1 MSLKSQLL
9 IYINS
14 LLLIATFI
22 GLMTIMMVTQKNV
35 REEVLSTMSLA
46 EFAIEQGVKKNPD
59 FYLFQRDNNELG
71 ISELS
76 GIRHLKIQFFDQNDI
91 LLEETLN
98 TLDEIK
104 PPPAWF
110 INVIESLSDK
120 IFFSK
125 INIEQRGELTG
136 YILIKP
142 EPIYEYAE
150 IWQQI
155 KVGLW
160 IILSFLILI
169 NFVVLLLFSHMIK
182 PINKIIEGFEKL
194 ESGNFKSKIKKSNI
208 LELDIIGKKFNSMI
222 DNLRRSNNKIHKLSQ
237 NLIDVQEQEKSELA
251 RDLHDELGQSLTAL
265 QAEAASISK
274 SNKKK
279 SRDEAIFNVIKL
291 SKNMMLSTR
300 EIIKK
305 LNLGLIEDLGFESAL
320 IDLFENW
327 KRRFMGVKFEYFIDE
342 RAINKIS
349 KKKTAHLYRIFQEA
363 LTNIAKHSS
372 PKAIQISIRYIENSN
387 KIKILISNDGINN
400 DSSNQEGLGLIGIA
414 ERVDQIQGTLDI
426 VKKKFFKIIIHL
438 GN

>member
-1 MSLKSQLL
+1 MSLKSKLL

-14 LLLIATFI
+14 LLLIATLI
-22 GLMTIMMVTQKNV
+22 GLLTILMVTQKNV
-35 REEVLSTMSLA
+35 REEVLSTMTLA

-59 FYLFQRDNNELG
+59 FYLFQREDSDLG
-71 ISELS
+71 FSELS
-76 GIRHLKIQFFDQNDI
+76 EIRHLKIQFFNNQDI
-91 LLEETLN
+91 LLEETSN

-104 PPPAWF
+104 PPPYWF
-110 INVIESLSDK
+110 IFLIEKLSEE

-125 INIEQRGELTG
+125 INIDQRGEMTG

-160 IILSFLILI
+160 IIGTFLILI
-169 NFVVLLLFSHMIK
+169 NIVVLILFSHMIK

-194 ESGNFKSKIKKSNI
+194 EAGNYKSKINRSNI

-222 DNLRRSNNKIHKLSQ
+222 NNLRQSNDKIHKLSQ
-237 NLIDVQEQEKSELA
+237 NLINVQEQEKSELA

-274 SNKKK
+274 STKK
-279 SRDEAIFNVIKL
+279 SSRDDAIFNVIQL

-305 LNLGLIEDLGFESAL
+305 LNLGLIEDLGLESAL
-320 IDLFENW
+320 IELFENW
-327 KRRFMGVKFEYFIDE
+327 KRRFKGVKFEY
-342 RAINKIS
+342 KIED
-349 KKKTAHLYRIFQEA
+349 KALRKITKQETAHLYRIFQEA
-363 LTNIAKHSS
+363 LTNIAKHSE
-372 PKAIQISIRYIENSN
+372 PKNIKITVKSLDRGN
-387 KIKILISNDGINN
+387 KTRILISNDGIKSNLANN
-400 DSSNQEGLGLIGIA
+400 EGLGLIGIA
-414 ERVDQIQGTLDI
+414 ERVDQINGSLEVI
-426 VKKKFFKIIIHL
+426 KKKFFKIIIKMD
-438 GN
+438 

>member
-14 LLLIATFI
+14 LLLIATLI

-59 FYLFQRDNNELG
+59 FYLFQRENNELG

-76 GIRHLKIQFFDQNDI
+76 GIRHLKIQFYDENDV

-98 TLDEIK
+98 TPDEIK
-104 PPPAWF
+104 PPPVWF
-110 INVIESLSDK
+110 INIIESLSDK

-125 INIEQRGELTG
+125 INIEQRGELAG

-160 IILSFLILI
+160 IIVAFLVVI
-169 NFVVLLLFSHMIK
+169 NFVVLLLFSYMIK

-194 ESGNFKSKIKKSNI
+194 ETGNYKSRIKKSNI

-222 DNLRRSNNKIHKLSQ
+222 DNLRQSNNKIHQLSQ

-274 SNKKK
+274 STKKK
-279 SRDEAIFNVIKL
+279 SRDEAIFNVIQL

-320 IDLFENW
+320 IELFENW
-327 KRRFMGVKFEYFIDE
+327 KRRFKGVKFEYQMDEKAFI
-342 RAINKIS
+342 KIT

-363 LTNIAKHSS
+363 LTNIAKHST
-372 PKAIQISIRYIENSN
+372 P
-387 KIKILISNDGINN
+387 
-400 DSSNQEGLGLIGIA
+400 
-414 ERVDQIQGTLDI
+414 T
-426 VKKKFFKIIIHL
+426 KFK
-438 GN
+438 

>member
-1 MSLKSQLL
+1 MYK
-9 IYINS
+9 
-14 LLLIATFI
+14 
-22 GLMTIMMVTQKNV
+22 
-35 REEVLSTMSLA
+35 R
-46 EFAIEQGVKKNPD
+46 
-59 FYLFQRDNNELG
+59 
-71 ISELS
+71 
-76 GIRHLKIQFFDQNDI
+76 QNI
-91 LLEETLN
+91 P
-98 TLDEIK
+98 DEIK
-104 PPPAWF
+104 PPPFWF
-110 INVIESLSDK
+110 INIIESLSDK

-125 INIEQRGELTG
+125 INIEQRGELAG

-160 IILSFLILI
+160 IIVAFLIVI
-169 NFVVLLLFSHMIK
+169 NCVVLLLFSYMIK

-194 ESGNFKSKIKKSNI
+194 EIGNYKSRIKKSNI
-208 LELDIIGKKFNSMI
+208 LELDIIGKKFNSMV
-222 DNLRRSNNKIHKLSQ
+222 DNLRQSNNKIHQLSQ

-274 SNKKK
+274 STKKK
-279 SRDEAIFNVIKL
+279 SRDEAIFNVIQL

-320 IDLFENW
+320 IELFENW
-327 KRRFMGVKFEYFIDE
+327 QRRFKGVKFEYQMDE
-342 RAINKIS
+342 KAFKKIT

-372 PKAIQISIRYIENSN
+372 PKKIQISIRYLELS
-387 KIKILISNDGINN
+387 LIHI
-400 DSSNQEGLGLIGIA
+400 
-414 ERVDQIQGTLDI
+414 
-426 VKKKFFKIIIHL
+426 
-438 GN
+438 

>member
-14 LLLIATFI
+14 LLLIATLI

-59 FYLFQRDNNELG
+59 FYLFQRNNNELG
-71 ISELS
+71 ISQLS
-76 GIRHLKIQFFDQNDI
+76 GIRHLKIQFFDLNDI

-98 TLDEIK
+98 MPDEIK

-110 INVIESLSDK
+110 ITVIESLSDK
-120 IFFSK
+120 LFFSK

-136 YILIKP
+136 YVLIKP
-142 EPIYEYAE
+142 EPIFEYAE

-160 IILSFLILI
+160 IIVSFLVLI

-194 ESGNFKSKIKKSNI
+194 EAGNFKSKIRKSNI

-222 DNLRRSNNKIHKLSQ
+222 DKLRQSNNKIHKLSQ

-274 SNKKK
+274 TTKKK

-320 IDLFENW
+320 IELFENW
-327 KRRFMGVKFEYFIDE
+327 KRRFKGVKFEYFIDE
-342 RAINKIS
+342 KAIKKIK

-372 PKAIQISIRYIENSN
+372 PKKIHISIKYIDNSD
-387 KIKILISNDGINN
+387 KTRVLISNDGVNN
-400 DSSNQEGLGLIGIA
+400 DSSNKEGLGLIGIA
-414 ERVDQIQGTLDI
+414 ERVDQIQGTLEI
-426 VKKKFFKIIIHL
+426 SKKPLFKIIINL
-438 GN
+438 SK

>member
-1 MSLKSQLL
+1 M
-9 IYINS
+9 
-14 LLLIATFI
+14 ATLV
-22 GLMTIMMVTQKNV
+22 GLVTIVTVTQKNV
-35 REEVLSTMSLA
+35 REEVLSTMALA

-59 FYLFQRDNNELG
+59 FYLFQRKNNDLG

-76 GIRHLKIQFFDQNDI
+76 EIRHLKIQFFNNKDI
-91 LLEETLN
+91 LLEETLD

-104 PPPAWF
+104 PPPYWF
-110 INVIESLSDK
+110 IFLIEKLSEK
-120 IFFSK
+120 IYFSK
-125 INIEQRGELTG
+125 INIDQRGEMTG

-160 IILSFLILI
+160 IIVTFLILI
-169 NFVVLLLFSHMIK
+169 NIIVLILFSHMIK

-194 ESGNFKSKIKKSNI
+194 EAGNFKSKINKSNI

-222 DNLRRSNNKIHKLSQ
+222 NNLRQSNDKIHKLSQ
-237 NLIDVQEQEKSELA
+237 NLINVQEQEKSELA

-274 SNKKK
+274 STKKK
-279 SRDEAIFNVIKL
+279 SRDEAILNVIRL

-320 IDLFENW
+320 VDLFENW
-327 KRRFMGVKFEYFIDE
+327 KRRFIGVKFEYKIDE
-342 RAINKIS
+342 KALNKIT
-349 KKKTAHLYRIFQEA
+349 KQKTAHLYRIFQEA
-363 LTNIAKHSS
+363 LTNIAKHSN
-372 PKAIQISIRYIENSN
+372 PKNIKISIKSLEVKD
-387 KIKILISNDGINN
+387 KIRILISNDGINT
-400 DSSNQEGLGLIGIA
+400 DLVNQDGLGLIGIA
-414 ERVDQIQGTLDI
+414 ERVDQINGNLEVI
-426 VKKKFFKIIIHL
+426 KKKLFKIIINM
-438 GN
+438 G

>member
-1 MSLKSQLL
+1 MSLKSKLL

-14 LLLIATFI
+14 LLLIATLV
-22 GLMTIMMVTQKNV
+22 GLLTIVMVTQKNV
-35 REEVLSTMSLA
+35 REEVLSTMTLA

-59 FYLFQRDNNELG
+59 FYLFQREGNELG

-76 GIRHLKIQFFDQNDI
+76 EIRHLKIQFFNNQDI
-91 LLEETLN
+91 LLEETSN

-104 PPPAWF
+104 PPPYWF
-110 INVIESLSDK
+110 IFLIEKLSEE

-125 INIEQRGELTG
+125 INIDQRGETTG

-160 IILSFLILI
+160 IIGAFLILI
-169 NFVVLLLFSHMIK
+169 NIVVLILFSHMIK

-194 ESGNFKSKIKKSNI
+194 EAGNYNSKINKSNI
-208 LELDIIGKKFNSMI
+208 LELDIIGRKFNSMI
-222 DNLRRSNNKIHKLSQ
+222 NNLRQSNDKIHKLSQ
-237 NLIDVQEQEKSELA
+237 NLINVQEQEKSELA

-274 SNKKK
+274 STKK
-279 SRDEAIFNVIKL
+279 SSRDDAIFNVIQL

-305 LNLGLIEDLGFESAL
+305 LNLGLIEDLGLESAL
-320 IDLFENW
+320 IELFENW
-327 KRRFMGVKFEYFIDE
+327 KRRFKGINFEYKIDDK
-342 RAINKIS
+342 ALKKIT
-349 KKKTAHLYRIFQEA
+349 KQETAHLYRIFQEA
-363 LTNIAKHSS
+363 LTNIAKHSE
-372 PKAIQISIRYIENSN
+372 PKN
-387 KIKILISNDGINN
+387 IKITIKSLDGKDKIRILIRNDGIRTEYANK
-400 DSSNQEGLGLIGIA
+400 DGLGLIGIA
-414 ERVDQIQGTLDI
+414 ERVDQINGSLEI
-426 VKKKFFKIIIHL
+426 IKKRFFKIIINI
-438 GN
+438 G

>member
-1 MSLKSQLL
+1 MSLKSKLL

-14 LLLIATFI
+14 LLLIATLI
-22 GLMTIMMVTQKNV
+22 GLLTILMVTQKNV
-35 REEVLSTMSLA
+35 REEVLSTMALA

-59 FYLFQRDNNELG
+59 FYLFQREDHELG

-76 GIRHLKIQFFDQNDI
+76 EIRHLKIQFFNKQDI

-98 TLDEIK
+98 TFDEIK
-104 PPPAWF
+104 PPPYWF
-110 INVIESLSDK
+110 VFLIEKLSEE

-125 INIEQRGELTG
+125 INIDQRGEMTG

-160 IILSFLILI
+160 IIGAFLILI
-169 NFVVLLLFSHMIK
+169 NIVILILFSHMIK

-194 ESGNFKSKIKKSNI
+194 EAGNYKSKINKSNI

-222 DNLRRSNNKIHKLSQ
+222 NNLRQSNDKIHKLSQ

-274 SNKKK
+274 STKK
-279 SRDEAIFNVIKL
+279 SSRDDAIFNVIQL

-305 LNLGLIEDLGFESAL
+305 LNLGLIEDLGLESAL
-320 IDLFENW
+320 IELFENW
-327 KRRFMGVKFEYFIDE
+327 KRRFKGVKFEY
-342 RAINKIS
+342 KIED
-349 KKKTAHLYRIFQEA
+349 KALREITKQETAHLYRIFQEA
-363 LTNIAKHSS
+363 LTNISKHSE
-372 PKAIQISIRYIENSN
+372 PKNIKITLQSLDRGN
-387 KIKILISNDGINN
+387 KTRILISNDGIKNN
-400 DSSNQEGLGLIGIA
+400 LVNNEGLGLIGIA
-414 ERVDQIQGTLDI
+414 ERVDQINGSLEVI
-426 VKKKFFKIIIHL
+426 KKKFFKIIIKI
-438 GN
+438 G

>member
-1 MSLKSQLL
+1 MSLKSKLL

-14 LLLIATFI
+14 LLLIATLI
-22 GLMTIMMVTQKNV
+22 GLLTILMVTQKNV
-35 REEVLSTMSLA
+35 REEVLSTMTLA

-59 FYLFQRDNNELG
+59 FYLFQREDSDLG
-71 ISELS
+71 FSELS
-76 GIRHLKIQFFDQNDI
+76 EIRHLKIQFFNNQDI
-91 LLEETLN
+91 LLEETSN

-104 PPPAWF
+104 PPPYWF
-110 INVIESLSDK
+110 IFLIEKLSEE

-125 INIEQRGELTG
+125 INIDQRGEMTG

-160 IILSFLILI
+160 IIGAFLILI
-169 NFVVLLLFSHMIK
+169 NIVVLILFSHMIK

-194 ESGNFKSKIKKSNI
+194 EAGNYKSKINRSNI

-222 DNLRRSNNKIHKLSQ
+222 NNLRQSNDKIHKLSQ
-237 NLIDVQEQEKSELA
+237 NLINVQEQEKSELA

-274 SNKKK
+274 STKK
-279 SRDEAIFNVIKL
+279 SSRDDAIFNVIQL

-305 LNLGLIEDLGFESAL
+305 LNLGLIEDLGLESAL
-320 IDLFENW
+320 IELFENW
-327 KRRFMGVKFEYFIDE
+327 KRRFKGVKFEY
-342 RAINKIS
+342 KIED
-349 KKKTAHLYRIFQEA
+349 KALRKITKQETAHLYRIFQEA
-363 LTNIAKHSS
+363 LTNIAKHSE
-372 PKAIQISIRYIENSN
+372 PKNIKITVKSFDRGN
-387 KIKILISNDGINN
+387 KTRILISNDGIKSNLANN
-400 DSSNQEGLGLIGIA
+400 EGLGLIGIA
-414 ERVDQIQGTLDI
+414 ERVDQINGSLEVI
-426 VKKKFFKIIIHL
+426 KKKFFKIIIKMD
-438 GN
+438 

>member
-1 MSLKSQLL
+1 MSLKSKLL

-14 LLLIATFI
+14 LLFIATLI
-22 GLMTIMMVTQKNV
+22 GLLTILMVTQKNV
-35 REEVLSTMSLA
+35 REEVLSTMTLA

-59 FYLFQRDNNELG
+59 FYLFQREDNDLG

-76 GIRHLKIQFFDQNDI
+76 EIRHLKIQFFNNQDI
-91 LLEETLN
+91 LLEETSN
-98 TLDEIK
+98 TFNDIQ
-104 PPPAWF
+104 PPPYWF
-110 INVIESLSDK
+110 IFLIEKLSEE

-125 INIEQRGELTG
+125 INIDQRGEMKG
-136 YILIKP
+136 YIVIKP

-160 IILSFLILI
+160 IIGAFLILI
-169 NFVVLLLFSHMIK
+169 NIIVLILFSHMIK

-194 ESGNFKSKIKKSNI
+194 EAGNYKSKINKSNI

-222 DNLRRSNNKIHKLSQ
+222 NNLRQSNDKIHKLSQ
-237 NLIDVQEQEKSELA
+237 NLINVQEQEKSELA

-274 SNKKK
+274 STKK
-279 SRDEAIFNVIKL
+279 SSRDDAIFNVIQL

-320 IDLFENW
+320 IELFENW
-327 KRRFMGVKFEYFIDE
+327 KRRFKGVKFEY
-342 RAINKIS
+342 KIED
-349 KKKTAHLYRIFQEA
+349 KALRKITKQETAHLYRIFQEA
-363 LTNIAKHSS
+363 LTNISKHSE
-372 PKAIQISIRYIENSN
+372 PKNIKITLKSFDQGN
-387 KIKILISNDGINN
+387 KTRILISNDGIKSNLVNN
-400 DSSNQEGLGLIGIA
+400 EGLGLIGIA
-414 ERVDQIQGTLDI
+414 ERVGQINGSLEVI
-426 VKKKFFKIIIHL
+426 KKKFFKIIIKI
-438 GN
+438 G

>member
-1 MSLKSQLL
+1 MSLKSKLL

-14 LLLIATFI
+14 LLLIATLI
-22 GLMTIMMVTQKNV
+22 GLLTILMVTQKNV
-35 REEVLSTMSLA
+35 REEVLSTMTLA

-59 FYLFQRDNNELG
+59 FYLFQREDSDLG
-71 ISELS
+71 FSELS
-76 GIRHLKIQFFDQNDI
+76 EIRHLKIQFFNNQDI
-91 LLEETLN
+91 LLEETSN

-104 PPPAWF
+104 PPPYWF
-110 INVIESLSDK
+110 IFLIEKLSEE

-125 INIEQRGELTG
+125 INIDQRGEMTG

-160 IILSFLILI
+160 IIGTFLILI
-169 NFVVLLLFSHMIK
+169 NIVVLILFSHMIK

-194 ESGNFKSKIKKSNI
+194 EAGNYKSKINRSNI

-222 DNLRRSNNKIHKLSQ
+222 NNLRQSNDKIHKLSQ
-237 NLIDVQEQEKSELA
+237 NLINVQEQEKSELA

-274 SNKKK
+274 STKK
-279 SRDEAIFNVIKL
+279 SSRDDAIFNVIQL

-305 LNLGLIEDLGFESAL
+305 LNLGLIEDLGLESAL
-320 IDLFENW
+320 IELFENW
-327 KRRFMGVKFEYFIDE
+327 KRRFKGVKFEY
-342 RAINKIS
+342 KIED
-349 KKKTAHLYRIFQEA
+349 KALRKITKQETAHLYRIFQEA
-363 LTNIAKHSS
+363 LTNISKHSE
-372 PKAIQISIRYIENSN
+372 PKNIKITVKSLDRGN
-387 KIKILISNDGINN
+387 KTRILISNDGIKSNLVNN
-400 DSSNQEGLGLIGIA
+400 EGLGLIGIA
-414 ERVDQIQGTLDI
+414 ERVDQINGSLEVI
-426 VKKKFFKIIIHL
+426 KKKFFKIIIKMD
-438 GN
+438 

>member
-14 LLLIATFI
+14 LLLIATFV
-22 GLMTIMMVTQKNV
+22 GLITIVMVTQKNV
-35 REEVLSTMSLA
+35 REEVLSTMNLA

-59 FYLFQRDNNELG
+59 FYLFQRENNELG

-76 GIRHLKIQFFDQNDI
+76 EIRHLRIQFFNNDDI

-98 TLDEIK
+98 TIDEIK
-104 PPPAWF
+104 PPPSWF
-110 INVIESLSDK
+110 ISLIENLSQE

-160 IILSFLILI
+160 IIGAFLILI
-169 NFVVLLLFSHMIK
+169 NIVVLILFSHMIK

-222 DNLRRSNNKIHKLSQ
+222 NNLRQSNNKIHQLSQ

-274 SNKKK
+274 STKKK
-279 SRDEAIFNVIKL
+279 SRDEAIFNVLKL
-291 SKNMMLSTR
+291 SNNMMVSTR

-327 KRRFMGVKFEYFIDE
+327 KRRFKGVKFEYKMDE
-342 RAINKIS
+342 KSFKKIT

-372 PKAIQISIRYIENSN
+372 PKKIQINIKHLENN
-387 KIKILISNDGINN
+387 DRTRILISNDGINN
-400 DSSNQEGLGLIGIA
+400 DLSNQEGLGLIGIA
-414 ERVDQIQGTLDI
+414 ERVDQINGTLE
-426 VKKKFFKIIIHL
+426 VSKKKLFKLIIIL
-438 GN
+438 S

>member
-1 MSLKSQLL
+1 MSLKSKLL

-14 LLLIATFI
+14 LLLIATLI
-22 GLMTIMMVTQKNV
+22 GLLTILMVTQKNV
-35 REEVLSTMSLA
+35 REEVLSTMTLA

-59 FYLFQRDNNELG
+59 FYLFQREDSDLG
-71 ISELS
+71 FSELS
-76 GIRHLKIQFFDQNDI
+76 EIRHLKIQFFNNQDI
-91 LLEETLN
+91 LLEETSN

-104 PPPAWF
+104 PPPYWF
-110 INVIESLSDK
+110 IFLIEKLSEE

-125 INIEQRGELTG
+125 INIDQRGEMTG

-160 IILSFLILI
+160 IIGAFLILI
-169 NFVVLLLFSHMIK
+169 NIVVLILFSHMIK

-194 ESGNFKSKIKKSNI
+194 EAGNYKSKINRSNI

-222 DNLRRSNNKIHKLSQ
+222 NNLRQSNDKIHKLSQ
-237 NLIDVQEQEKSELA
+237 NLINVQEQEKSELA

-274 SNKKK
+274 STKK
-279 SRDEAIFNVIKL
+279 SSRDDAIFNVIQL

-305 LNLGLIEDLGFESAL
+305 LNLGLIEDLGLESAL

-327 KRRFMGVKFEYFIDE
+327 KRRFKGVKFEY
-342 RAINKIS
+342 KIED
-349 KKKTAHLYRIFQEA
+349 KALRKITKQETAHLYRIFQEA
-363 LTNIAKHSS
+363 LTNIAKHSE
-372 PKAIQISIRYIENSN
+372 PKNIKITVKSLDRGN
-387 KIKILISNDGINN
+387 KTRILISNDGIKSNLANN
-400 DSSNQEGLGLIGIA
+400 EGLGLIGIA
-414 ERVDQIQGTLDI
+414 ERVDQINGSLEVI
-426 VKKKFFKIIIHL
+426 KKKFFKIIIKMD
-438 GN
+438 

>member
-1 MSLKSQLL
+1 MSLKSKLL

-14 LLLIATFI
+14 LLLIATLI
-22 GLMTIMMVTQKNV
+22 GLLTILMVTQKNV
-35 REEVLSTMSLA
+35 REEVLSTMTLA

-59 FYLFQRDNNELG
+59 FYLFQREDSDLG
-71 ISELS
+71 FSELS
-76 GIRHLKIQFFDQNDI
+76 EIRHLKIQFFNNQDI
-91 LLEETLN
+91 LLEETSN

-104 PPPAWF
+104 PPPYWF
-110 INVIESLSDK
+110 VFLIEKLSEE

-125 INIEQRGELTG
+125 INIDQRGEMTG

-160 IILSFLILI
+160 IIGAFLILI
-169 NFVVLLLFSHMIK
+169 NIVVLILFSHMIK

-194 ESGNFKSKIKKSNI
+194 EAGNYKSKINRSNI

-222 DNLRRSNNKIHKLSQ
+222 NNLRQSNDKIHKLSQ
-237 NLIDVQEQEKSELA
+237 NLINVQEQEKSELA

-274 SNKKK
+274 STNKS
-279 SRDEAIFNVIKL
+279 SRDDAIFNVIQL

-305 LNLGLIEDLGFESAL
+305 LNLGLIEDLGLESAL
-320 IDLFENW
+320 IELFENW
-327 KRRFMGVKFEYFIDE
+327 KRRFKGVKFEY
-342 RAINKIS
+342 KIED
-349 KKKTAHLYRIFQEA
+349 KALRKITKQETAHLYRIFQEA
-363 LTNIAKHSS
+363 LTNIAKHSE
-372 PKAIQISIRYIENSN
+372 PKNIKITVKSLDRGN
-387 KIKILISNDGINN
+387 KTRILISNDGIKSNLANN
-400 DSSNQEGLGLIGIA
+400 EGLGLIGIA
-414 ERVDQIQGTLDI
+414 ERVDQINGSLEVI
-426 VKKKFFKIIIHL
+426 KKKFFKIIIKMD
-438 GN
+438 

>member
-1 MSLKSQLL
+1 MSLKSKLL

-14 LLLIATFI
+14 LLLIATLI
-22 GLMTIMMVTQKNV
+22 GLLTILMVTQKNV
-35 REEVLSTMSLA
+35 REEVLSTMTLA

-59 FYLFQRDNNELG
+59 FYLFQREDSDLG
-71 ISELS
+71 FSELS
-76 GIRHLKIQFFDQNDI
+76 EIRHLKIQFFNNQDI
-91 LLEETLN
+91 LLEETSN

-104 PPPAWF
+104 PPPYWF
-110 INVIESLSDK
+110 IFLIEKLSEE

-125 INIEQRGELTG
+125 INIDQRGEMTG

-160 IILSFLILI
+160 IIGAFLILI
-169 NFVVLLLFSHMIK
+169 NIVVLILFSHMIK

-194 ESGNFKSKIKKSNI
+194 EAGNYKSKINRSNI

-222 DNLRRSNNKIHKLSQ
+222 NNLRQSNDKIHKLSQ
-237 NLIDVQEQEKSELA
+237 NLINVQEQEKSELA

-274 SNKKK
+274 STKK
-279 SRDEAIFNVIKL
+279 SSRDDAIFNVIQL

-305 LNLGLIEDLGFESAL
+305 LNLGLIEDLGLESAL
-320 IDLFENW
+320 IELFENW
-327 KRRFMGVKFEYFIDE
+327 KRRFKGVKFEY
-342 RAINKIS
+342 KIED
-349 KKKTAHLYRIFQEA
+349 KVLRKITKQETAHLYRIFQEA
-363 LTNIAKHSS
+363 LTNIAKHSE
-372 PKAIQISIRYIENSN
+372 PKNIKITVKSLDRGN
-387 KIKILISNDGINN
+387 KTRILISNDGIKSNLANN
-400 DSSNQEGLGLIGIA
+400 EGLGLIGIA
-414 ERVDQIQGTLDI
+414 ERVDQINGS
-426 VKKKFFKIIIHL
+426 
-438 GN
+438 

>member
-14 LLLIATFI
+14 LLLVATLI
-22 GLMTIMMVTQKNV
+22 GLITIMMVTQKNV

-59 FYLFQRDNNELG
+59 FYLFQRNNNELG

-76 GIRHLKIQFFDQNDI
+76 GIRHLKIQFFDRNDV

-98 TLDEIK
+98 IPDEIK

-110 INVIESLSDK
+110 INIIESLSDE

-125 INIEQRGELTG
+125 INLEQRGELTG

-142 EPIYEYAE
+142 EPIFEYAE

-160 IILSFLILI
+160 IIVSFLVLI

-194 ESGNFKSKIKKSNI
+194 EAGNFKSKIKKSNI

-222 DNLRRSNNKIHKLSQ
+222 DNLRQNNNKIHKLSQ

-274 SNKKK
+274 TTKKK

-320 IDLFENW
+320 IELFENW
-327 KRRFMGVKFEYFIDE
+327 KRRFKGVKFEYSIDE
-342 RAINKIS
+342 
-349 KKKTAHLYRIFQEA
+349 
-363 LTNIAKHSS
+363 
-372 PKAIQISIRYIENSN
+372 KAIKRSQKRKWLIFTEFFKRHLQILRSIH
-387 KIKILISNDGINN
+387 L
-400 DSSNQEGLGLIGIA
+400 Q
-414 ERVDQIQGTLDI
+414 
-426 VKKKFFKIIIHL
+426 KKFI
-438 GN
+438 

>member
-1 MSLKSQLL
+1 MSLKSKLL

-14 LLLIATFI
+14 LLLIATLI
-22 GLMTIMMVTQKNV
+22 GLLTILMVTQKNV
-35 REEVLSTMSLA
+35 REEVLSTMTLA

-59 FYLFQRDNNELG
+59 FYLFQREDSDLG
-71 ISELS
+71 FSELS
-76 GIRHLKIQFFDQNDI
+76 EIRHLKIQFFNNQDI
-91 LLEETLN
+91 LLEETSN

-104 PPPAWF
+104 PPPYWF
-110 INVIESLSDK
+110 IFLIEKLSEE

-125 INIEQRGELTG
+125 INIDQRGEMTG

-160 IILSFLILI
+160 IIGAFLILI
-169 NFVVLLLFSHMIK
+169 NIVVLILFSHMIK

-194 ESGNFKSKIKKSNI
+194 EAGNYKSKINKSNI

-222 DNLRRSNNKIHKLSQ
+222 NNLRQSNDKIHKLSQ
-237 NLIDVQEQEKSELA
+237 NLINVQEQEKSELA

-274 SNKKK
+274 STKK
-279 SRDEAIFNVIKL
+279 SSRDDAIFNVIQL

-305 LNLGLIEDLGFESAL
+305 LNLGLIEDLGLESAL

-327 KRRFMGVKFEYFIDE
+327 KRRFKGVKFEY
-342 RAINKIS
+342 KIED
-349 KKKTAHLYRIFQEA
+349 KALRKITKQETAHLYRIFQEA
-363 LTNIAKHSS
+363 LTNIAKHSE
-372 PKAIQISIRYIENSN
+372 PKNIKITVKSLDRGN
-387 KIKILISNDGINN
+387 KTRILISNDGIKSNLANN
-400 DSSNQEGLGLIGIA
+400 EGLGLIGIA
-414 ERVDQIQGTLDI
+414 ERVDQINGSLEVI
-426 VKKKFFKIIIHL
+426 KKKFFKIIIKMD
-438 GN
+438 

>member
-1 MSLKSQLL
+1 MSLKSKLL

-14 LLLIATFI
+14 LLLIATLI
-22 GLMTIMMVTQKNV
+22 GLLTILMVTQKNV
-35 REEVLSTMSLA
+35 REEVLSTMTLA

-59 FYLFQRDNNELG
+59 FYLFQREDSDLG
-71 ISELS
+71 FSELS
-76 GIRHLKIQFFDQNDI
+76 EIRHLKIQFFNNQDI
-91 LLEETLN
+91 LLEETSN

-104 PPPAWF
+104 PPPYWF
-110 INVIESLSDK
+110 IFLIEKLSEE

-125 INIEQRGELTG
+125 INIDQRGEMTG

-160 IILSFLILI
+160 IIGAFLILI
-169 NFVVLLLFSHMIK
+169 NIVVLILFSHMIK

-194 ESGNFKSKIKKSNI
+194 EAGNYKSKINRSNI

-222 DNLRRSNNKIHKLSQ
+222 NNLRQSNDKIHKLSQ
-237 NLIDVQEQEKSELA
+237 NLINVQEQEKSELA

-274 SNKKK
+274 STKK
-279 SRDEAIFNVIKL
+279 SSRDDAIFNVIQL

-320 IDLFENW
+320 VELFENW
-327 KRRFMGVKFEYFIDE
+327 KRRFEGVEFEYNIE
-342 RAINKIS
+342 GKILNKIT
-349 KKKTAHLYRIFQEA
+349 KQKTAHLYRIFQEA
-363 LTNIAKHSS
+363 LTNIAKHSA
-372 PKAIQISIRYIENSN
+372 PKNIKITIKSLDRGN
-387 KIKILISNDGINN
+387 KTRILISNDGIKSNLANN
-400 DSSNQEGLGLIGIA
+400 EGLGLIGIA
-414 ERVDQIQGTLDI
+414 ERVDQINGSLEVI
-426 VKKKFFKIIIHL
+426 KKKFFKIIIKMD
-438 GN
+438 

>member
-14 LLLIATFI
+14 LLLVATLI
-22 GLMTIMMVTQKNV
+22 GLITIMMVTQKNV

-59 FYLFQRDNNELG
+59 FYLFQRNNNELG

-76 GIRHLKIQFFDQNDI
+76 GIRHLKIQFFDRNDV

-98 TLDEIK
+98 IPDEIK

-110 INVIESLSDK
+110 INIIESLSDE

-125 INIEQRGELTG
+125 INLEQRGELTG

-142 EPIYEYAE
+142 EPIFEYAE

-160 IILSFLILI
+160 IIVSFLVLI
-169 NFVVLLLFSHMIK
+169 NFVVFLLFSHMIK

-194 ESGNFKSKIKKSNI
+194 EAGNFKSKIKKSNI

-222 DNLRRSNNKIHKLSQ
+222 DNLRQNNNKIHKLSQ

-274 SNKKK
+274 TTKKK

-320 IDLFENW
+320 IELFENW
-327 KRRFMGVKFEYFIDE
+327 KRRFKGVKFGYSIDE
-342 RAINKIS
+342 KAIKKIT
-349 KKKTAHLYRIFQEA
+349 KNKTAHLYRIFQEA
-363 LTNIAKHSS
+363 LTNIVKHSS
-372 PKAIQISIRYIENSN
+372 PKKIQISIKYIDNSN
-387 KIKILISNDGINN
+387 RTRILISNDGISSE
-400 DSSNQEGLGLIGIA
+400 SSNRDGLGLIGIA
-414 ERVDQIQGTLDI
+414 ERVDQIQGTLEI
-426 VKKKFFKIIIHL
+426 SKKKLFKIIINL
-438 GN
+438 SN

>member
-1 MSLKSQLL
+1 MSLKSKLL

-14 LLLIATFI
+14 LLLIATLI
-22 GLMTIMMVTQKNV
+22 GLLTILMVTQKNV
-35 REEVLSTMSLA
+35 REEVLSTMTLA

-59 FYLFQRDNNELG
+59 FYLFQREDSDLG
-71 ISELS
+71 FSELS
-76 GIRHLKIQFFDQNDI
+76 EIRHLKIQFFNNQDI
-91 LLEETLN
+91 LLEETSN

-104 PPPAWF
+104 PPPYWF
-110 INVIESLSDK
+110 IFLIEKLSEE

-125 INIEQRGELTG
+125 INIDQRGEMTG

-160 IILSFLILI
+160 IIGAFLILI
-169 NFVVLLLFSHMIK
+169 NIVVLILFSHMIK

-194 ESGNFKSKIKKSNI
+194 EAGNYKSKINRSNI

-222 DNLRRSNNKIHKLSQ
+222 NNLRQSNDKIHKLSQ
-237 NLIDVQEQEKSELA
+237 NLINVQEQEKSELA

-274 SNKKK
+274 STKK
-279 SRDEAIFNVIKL
+279 SSRDDAIFNVIQL

-320 IDLFENW
+320 IELFENW
-327 KRRFMGVKFEYFIDE
+327 KRRFKRVKFEY
-342 RAINKIS
+342 KIED
-349 KKKTAHLYRIFQEA
+349 KALRKITKQETAHLYRIFQEA
-363 LTNIAKHSS
+363 LTNIAKHSE
-372 PKAIQISIRYIENSN
+372 PKNIKITVKSLDRGN
-387 KIKILISNDGINN
+387 KTRILISNDGIKSNLANN
-400 DSSNQEGLGLIGIA
+400 EGLGLIGIA
-414 ERVDQIQGTLDI
+414 ERVDQINGSLEVI
-426 VKKKFFKIIIHL
+426 KKKFFKIIIKMD
-438 GN
+438 

>member
-1 MSLKSQLL
+1 MSLKSKLL

-14 LLLIATFI
+14 LLLIATLI
-22 GLMTIMMVTQKNV
+22 GLLTILMVTQKNV
-35 REEVLSTMSLA
+35 REEVLSTMTLA

-59 FYLFQRDNNELG
+59 FYLFQREDHELG

-76 GIRHLKIQFFDQNDI
+76 EIRHLKIQFFNNQDI
-91 LLEETLN
+91 LLEETSN

-104 PPPAWF
+104 PPPYWF
-110 INVIESLSDK
+110 IFLIEKLSEE

-125 INIEQRGELTG
+125 INIDQRGEMTG

-160 IILSFLILI
+160 IIGAFLILI
-169 NFVVLLLFSHMIK
+169 NIVVLILFSHMIK

-194 ESGNFKSKIKKSNI
+194 EAGNYKSKINRSNI

-222 DNLRRSNNKIHKLSQ
+222 NNLRQSNDKIHKLSQ
-237 NLIDVQEQEKSELA
+237 NLINVQEQEKSELA

-274 SNKKK
+274 STKK
-279 SRDEAIFNVIKL
+279 SSRDDAIFNVIQL

-305 LNLGLIEDLGFESAL
+305 LNLGLIEDLGLESAL
-320 IDLFENW
+320 IELFENW
-327 KRRFMGVKFEYFIDE
+327 KRRFKGVKFEY
-342 RAINKIS
+342 KIED
-349 KKKTAHLYRIFQEA
+349 KALRKITKQETAHLYRIFQEA
-363 LTNIAKHSS
+363 LTNIAKHSE
-372 PKAIQISIRYIENSN
+372 PKNIKITVKSLDRGN
-387 KIKILISNDGINN
+387 KTRILISNDGIKSNLANN
-400 DSSNQEGLGLIGIA
+400 EGLGLIGIA
-414 ERVDQIQGTLDI
+414 ERVDQINGSLEVI
-426 VKKKFFKIIIHL
+426 KKKFFKIIIKMD
-438 GN
+438 

>member
-1 MSLKSQLL
+1 MSLKSKLL

-14 LLLIATFI
+14 LLLIATLI
-22 GLMTIMMVTQKNV
+22 GLLTILMVTQKNV
-35 REEVLSTMSLA
+35 REEVLSTMTLA

-59 FYLFQRDNNELG
+59 FYLFQREDSDLG
-71 ISELS
+71 FSELS
-76 GIRHLKIQFFDQNDI
+76 EIRHLKIQFFNNQDI
-91 LLEETLN
+91 LLEETSN

-104 PPPAWF
+104 PPPYWF
-110 INVIESLSDK
+110 IFLIEKLSEE

-125 INIEQRGELTG
+125 INIDQRGEMTG

-160 IILSFLILI
+160 IIGAFLILI
-169 NFVVLLLFSHMIK
+169 NIVVLILFSHMIK

-194 ESGNFKSKIKKSNI
+194 EAGNYKSKINRSNI

-222 DNLRRSNNKIHKLSQ
+222 NNLRQSNDKIHKLSQ
-237 NLIDVQEQEKSELA
+237 NLINVQEQEKSELA

-274 SNKKK
+274 STKK
-279 SRDEAIFNVIKL
+279 SSRDDAIFNVIQL

-305 LNLGLIEDLGFESAL
+305 LNLGLIEDLGLESAL
-320 IDLFENW
+320 IELFENW
-327 KRRFMGVKFEYFIDE
+327 KRRFKGVKFEY
-342 RAINKIS
+342 KIED
-349 KKKTAHLYRIFQEA
+349 KALRKITKQETAHLYRIFQEA
-363 LTNIAKHSS
+363 LTNIAKHSE
-372 PKAIQISIRYIENSN
+372 PKN
-387 KIKILISNDGINN
+387 IKITIKSLDGKGKIRILIRNDGIKTEI
-400 DSSNQEGLGLIGIA
+400 SNKDGLGLIGIA
-414 ERVDQIQGTLDI
+414 ERVDQIDGSLEI
-426 VKKKFFKIIIHL
+426 IKKRFFKIIINK
-438 GN
+438 G

>member
-14 LLLIATFI
+14 LLLIATLI

-59 FYLFQRDNNELG
+59 FYLFQRNNNELG

-76 GIRHLKIQFFDQNDI
+76 GIRHLKIQFFDLNDA

-98 TLDEIK
+98 TPDEIK
-104 PPPAWF
+104 PPPTWF
-110 INVIESLSDK
+110 INIIESLSDK

-142 EPIYEYAE
+142 EPIYEYSE

-160 IILSFLILI
+160 IIGSFLVLI

-194 ESGNFKSKIKKSNI
+194 EAGNFKSKIRKSNI

-222 DNLRRSNNKIHKLSQ
+222 DNLRKSNNKIHKLSQ

-274 SNKKK
+274 TTKKK

-320 IDLFENW
+320 IELFENW
-327 KRRFMGVKFEYFIDE
+327 KRRFKGVTFEYSIDKKAIKKITKK
-342 RAINKIS
+342 RA
-349 KKKTAHLYRIFQEA
+349 AHLYRIFQEA

-372 PKAIQISIRYIENSN
+372 PKKIQISIKYTDNIDRT
-387 KIKILISNDGINN
+387 KILISNDGFSN
-400 DSSNQEGLGLIGIA
+400 DTSNQDGLGLIGIA
-414 ERVDQIQGTLDI
+414 ERVEQIKGTLEI
-426 VKKKFFKIIIHL
+426 SKKKLFKIIINL
-438 GN
+438 SN

>member
-1 MSLKSQLL
+1 MSLKSKLL

-14 LLLIATFI
+14 LLLIATLI
-22 GLMTIMMVTQKNV
+22 GLLTILMVTQKNV
-35 REEVLSTMSLA
+35 REEVLSTMTLA

-59 FYLFQRDNNELG
+59 FYLFQREDSDLG
-71 ISELS
+71 FSELS
-76 GIRHLKIQFFDQNDI
+76 EIRHLKIQFFNNQDI
-91 LLEETLN
+91 LLEETSN

-104 PPPAWF
+104 PPPYWF
-110 INVIESLSDK
+110 IFLIEKLSEE

-125 INIEQRGELTG
+125 INIDQRGEMTG

-160 IILSFLILI
+160 IIGAFLILI
-169 NFVVLLLFSHMIK
+169 NIVVLILFSHMIK

-194 ESGNFKSKIKKSNI
+194 EAGNYKSKINKSNI

-222 DNLRRSNNKIHKLSQ
+222 NNLRQSNDKIHKLSQ
-237 NLIDVQEQEKSELA
+237 NLINVQEQEKSELA

-274 SNKKK
+274 STKK
-279 SRDEAIFNVIKL
+279 SSRDDAIFNVIQL

-305 LNLGLIEDLGFESAL
+305 LNLGLIEDLGLESAL
-320 IDLFENW
+320 IELFENW
-327 KRRFMGVKFEYFIDE
+327 KRRFKGVKFEY
-342 RAINKIS
+342 KIED
-349 KKKTAHLYRIFQEA
+349 KALRKITKQETAHLYRIFQEA
-363 LTNIAKHSS
+363 LTNIAKHSE
-372 PKAIQISIRYIENSN
+372 PKNIKITVKSLDRGN
-387 KIKILISNDGINN
+387 KTRILISNDGIKSNLVNN
-400 DSSNQEGLGLIGIA
+400 EGLGLIGIA
-414 ERVDQIQGTLDI
+414 ERVDQINGSLEVI
-426 VKKKFFKIIIHL
+426 KKKFFKIIIKMD
-438 GN
+438 

>member
-1 MSLKSQLL
+1 M
-9 IYINS
+9 
-14 LLLIATFI
+14 
-22 GLMTIMMVTQKNV
+22 
-35 REEVLSTMSLA
+35 
-46 EFAIEQGVKKNPD
+46 
-59 FYLFQRDNNELG
+59 
-71 ISELS
+71 
-76 GIRHLKIQFFDQNDI
+76 
-91 LLEETLN
+91 
-98 TLDEIK
+98 
-104 PPPAWF
+104 
-110 INVIESLSDK
+110 
-120 IFFSK
+120 
-125 INIEQRGELTG
+125 
-136 YILIKP
+136 LIKP
-142 EPIYEYAE
+142 EPIFEYAE

-160 IILSFLILI
+160 IIVSFLVLI

-194 ESGNFKSKIKKSNI
+194 EAGNFKSKIRKSNI

-222 DNLRRSNNKIHKLSQ
+222 DNLRQSNNKIHKLSQ

-274 SNKKK
+274 TTKKK

-320 IDLFENW
+320 IELFENW
-327 KRRFMGVKFEYFIDE
+327 KRRFKGVKFEYSIDE
-342 RAINKIS
+342 KAIKKIT

-372 PKAIQISIRYIENSN
+372 PKKIHISIKYMDNSD
-387 KIKILISNDGINN
+387 KTRILITNDGINN

-414 ERVDQIQGTLDI
+414 ERVDQIQGTLEI
-426 VKKKFFKIIIHL
+426 SKNKLFKIIINL
-438 GN
+438 SN

>member
-1 MSLKSQLL
+1 MSLKSKLL

-14 LLLIATFI
+14 LLLIATLI
-22 GLMTIMMVTQKNV
+22 GLLTILMVTQKNV
-35 REEVLSTMSLA
+35 REEVLSTMTLA

-59 FYLFQRDNNELG
+59 FYLFQREDSDLG
-71 ISELS
+71 FSELS
-76 GIRHLKIQFFDQNDI
+76 EIRHLKIQFFNNQDI
-91 LLEETLN
+91 LLEETSN

-104 PPPAWF
+104 PPPYWF
-110 INVIESLSDK
+110 IFLIEKLSEE

-125 INIEQRGELTG
+125 INIDQRGEMTG

-160 IILSFLILI
+160 IIGAFLILI
-169 NFVVLLLFSHMIK
+169 NIIVLILFSHMIK

-194 ESGNFKSKIKKSNI
+194 EAGNYKSKINKSNI

-222 DNLRRSNNKIHKLSQ
+222 NNLRQSNDKIHKLSQ
-237 NLIDVQEQEKSELA
+237 NLINVQEQEKSELA

-274 SNKKK
+274 STKK
-279 SRDEAIFNVIKL
+279 SSRDDAIFNVIQL

-305 LNLGLIEDLGFESAL
+305 LNLGLIEDLGLESAL
-320 IDLFENW
+320 IELFENW
-327 KRRFMGVKFEYFIDE
+327 KRRFKGVKFEY
-342 RAINKIS
+342 KIED
-349 KKKTAHLYRIFQEA
+349 KALRKITKQETAHLYRIFQEA
-363 LTNIAKHSS
+363 LTNIAKHSE
-372 PKAIQISIRYIENSN
+372 PKNIKITVKSLDRGN
-387 KIKILISNDGINN
+387 KTRILISNDGIKSNLANN
-400 DSSNQEGLGLIGIA
+400 EGLGLIGIA
-414 ERVDQIQGTLDI
+414 ERVDQINGSLEVI
-426 VKKKFFKIIIHL
+426 KKKFFKIIIKM
-438 GN
+438 G